1 MDADNKAKTPKSDAP
16 QEDNDEAEPLPE
28 KDIISTLEG
37 LTLPPLE
44 DPPKKRTQKSLIETM
59 IIYPTP

>member
-1 MDADNKAKTPKSDAP
+1 MDAENKAKTPKSDAP
-16 QEDNDEAEPLPE
+16 QDDNEAAEPLPE
-28 KDIISTLEG
+28 KEIISSLEG

-44 DPPKKRTQKSLIETM
+44 DPPKKRPQKPFIETL